1 MGYEIPRSVNI
12 GACVVLLA
20 VLLLW
25 LVSCASAVSRATV
38 KPSDVVVQLIQFH
51 GAVAEQYEQGGMEL
65 EHYNVVNQWIA
76 SELRILTTNSK
87 QWEGQARLDWPK
99 VRSICAPFE
108 LLNPWTRKI
117 NELLQ

>member
-1 MGYEIPRSVNI
+1 MR
-12 GACVVLLA
+12 ACCLVLVVLVVLL
-20 VLLLW
+20 
-25 LVSCASAVSRATV
+25 LVGCASVTSRSRL
-38 KPSDVVVQLIQFH
+38 KPNDVVVQLIQFH
-51 GAVAEQYEQGGMEL
+51 GAVAEQYDLGGMEL

-76 SELRILTTNSK
+76 SELRILTTNAK

-108 LLNPWTRKI
+108 LLAPWTRKI